1 MLFSDGATTANVG
14 AAHQDATTVGVTIV
28 GAVLQSATTAN
39 VGAARRD
46 ATTVG
51 VTAVLQSATTAIV
64 GAGPQEPTA
73 GGVAR
78 WRGAAGHR
86 WRYRG

>member
-28 GAVLQSATTAN
+28 GAVLQSATTAI
-39 VGAARRD
+39 VGAALQD

-51 VTAVLQSATTAIV
+51 
-64 GAGPQEPTA
+64 
-73 GGVAR
+73 
-78 WRGAAGHR
+78 AALDRDH
-86 WRYRG
+86 